1 MNELCKII
9 KDMVFP
15 PIQQYKSKNSQILVI
30 DMEKYTIDIPPF
42 EIPEFDLMS
51 PKEAERFFQWYIS
64 NIPKRLITL
73 SEYIETTSKIQ
84 IPLDGTNE
92 SLINIWKWLTSC
104 KETEVSLK
112 NKSIHKKV

>member
-1 MNELCKII
+1 
-9 KDMVFP
+9 
-15 PIQQYKSKNSQILVI
+15 
-30 DMEKYTIDIPPF
+30 MEKYTIDIPPF

-112 NKSIHKKV
+112 KIKASIKKFDFVSIFTKNKTFSVNTYVMLTIATN

>member
-1 MNELCKII
+1 
-9 KDMVFP
+9 
-15 PIQQYKSKNSQILVI
+15 
-30 DMEKYTIDIPPF
+30 MEKYTIDIPPF
-42 EIPEFDLMS
+42 EILEFDLMS

-64 NIPKRLITL
+64 NISKRLITL

-112 NKSIHKKV
+112 KIKASIKKFDFVSIFTKNKTFSVNTYVMLTIATN